1 MFDDFF
7 LKKGTESFLKGTLLL
22 IEAAVPQSNPRLVK
36 STLESFPLAIHMTLK
51 DQQSESLLVSPQGW
65 FWKGDGTGQEIV
77 SLECDTRF
85 DASLVLMVFY
95 EKYLRYWVG
104 TIIPD
109 GEPIEIGRV
118 GKHLGQ
124 GSRNYEILNE
134 ILKYFLMIK
143 DGVFEDSTAEI
154 RQYAA
159 YVLDWMSGKN

>member
-7 LKKGTESFLKGTLLL
+7 LKKGTEAFLKGTLLL
-22 IEAAVPQSNPRLVK
+22 VEAAVPQSNPRLEK
-36 STLESFPLAIHMTLK
+36 STLASFPLAIHMTLK

-85 DASLVLMVFY
+85 DASLVLMVFF

-159 YVLDWMSGKN
+159 YVLDWMAGKN

>member
-1 MFDDFF
+1 MLNDFF
-7 LKKGTESFLKGTLLL
+7 LKKGAESFLKGALLL
-22 IEAAVPQSNPRLVK
+22 IEVAVPQSNPRLEK

-65 FWKGDGTGQEIV
+65 FWKGDGTGQETV

-85 DASLVLMVFY
+85 DASLVLMVFF

-118 GKHLGQ
+118 GRHLGQ

-159 YVLDWMSGKN
+159 YVLDWMAGRS